1 MSWLVPVLLLSLAG
15 SGPEHGVLPHR
26 SSEVPLIAR
35 PTTRPSGP
43 LRWAV
48 TGGGLALMGLE
59 LWWFLG
65 KPRQKATAV
74 NLGDRQQVQIQV
86 EGGYHPDTI
95 LVQAGRPLTLI
106 FQRSDSNDCLAEVQ
120 FPDFGLRQ
128 SLPVDQPV
136 SIDLPP
142 LAAGEYGF
150 ACGMS
155 MFRGRIIAQ
164 L

>member
-1 MSWLVPVLLLSLAG
+1 VPF
-15 SGPEHGVLPHR
+15 
-26 SSEVPLIAR
+26 IAR
-35 PTTRPSGP
+35 PTDRPSGP

-48 TGGGLALMGLE
+48 TGGGLALIGLE

-86 EGGYHPDTI
+86 EGGYYPDTI

-120 FPDFGLRQ
+120 FPAFGVRR
-128 SLPVDQPV
+128 SLPVGQQV

-150 ACGMS
+150 ACGMN

-164 L
+164 P